1 MFINAIQLLLPRDN
15 SNSNSNSSRS
25 NMSNSSNE
33 YKPDAEPETD
43 NPFLD
48 PEVPD
53 DSYAIKTR
61 IQTHRLQQL
70 QTQNVRWMIYATRAF
85 FVLFVVS
92 CGIEV
97 LRISADDR
105 AVYLHAIHNPPEGC
119 VPTEPA
125 NKDTT
130 GWSWDMLYKPVSI
143 PASWVYTTFFE
154 APIKSDCV
162 EFYRRTNPMLL
173 YLPKFPQ
180 AMANVAANF
189 FLAPFVIFMDKLG
202 DALRHFMDKFNVAER
217 IFGVILLVAVMLLAT
232 VMFGFIVWSGR
243 SMVPS
248 PLLLTQKPKQLQHQ
262 QPRLFLKSPRLA
274 PRSARRQPEH
284 AKSL

>member
-1 MFINAIQLLLPRDN
+1 MFINAIPLLLPRDN
-15 SNSNSNSSRS
+15 VITSSSSNSNSNS
-25 NMSNSSNE
+25 NMSNE
-33 YKPDAEPETD
+33 YKTDAEPETY
-43 NPFLD
+43 NQFQ
-48 PEVPD
+48 PD
-53 DSYAIKTR
+53 DSDAIKTR

-70 QTQNVRWMIYATRAF
+70 QTENVRWMIYATRAF

-125 NKDTT
+125 NTNDTT

-243 SMVPS
+243 SMVPTPPS
-248 PLLLTQKPKQLQHQ
+248 HLLLTQNPKQQ
-262 QPRLFLKSPRLA
+262 QQQQRLFLKSPRLV

-284 AKSL
+284 AKSI